1 MAPHAAIETSDLTKM
16 YGRQTAVDRLSLH
29 VEEGEIFGFLGPN
42 GAGKTTTLLMLLGLT
57 EPTSGKAWVLG
68 HNPTREPIKVKQ
80 QVGYLQENM
89 GFYRELNARQSL
101 GFIAALND
109 IPPAAARPRIETA
122 LETVGLSGDGEKKIA
137 AFSRGMRQRLG
148 LAEVLLREPRVAF
161 LDEPTLGLDPDATN
175 RILAIIGQL
184 ARERDMTVILCSHQ
198 LQQVQQICSR
208 IGIMIE
214 GRMVAQGSFEE
225 LKEAKFGLGAETYSL
240 EEIYMKYFRESEG

>member
-1 MAPHAAIETSDLTKM
+1 MGEHPAIETTELTKV
-16 YGRQTAVDRLSLH
+16 YGRQTAVNRLSLCI
-29 VEEGEIFGFLGPN
+29 EEGEVFGFLGPN

-57 EPTSGKAWVLG
+57 EPTSGSVQVLG
-68 HNPTREPIKVKQ
+68 FNPTREPIKVKR

-101 GFIAALND
+101 GFIAALNE
-109 IPPAAARPRIETA
+109 IPAAAARPRIESA
-122 LETVGLSGDGEKKIA
+122 LETVGLSGDAEKKVA

-161 LDEPTLGLDPDATN
+161 LDEPTLGLDPDATS

-184 ARERDMTVILCSHQ
+184 ARERGMTVILCSHQ
-198 LQQVQQICSR
+198 LQQVQQICTR
-208 IGIMIE
+208 IGIMID
-214 GRMVAQGSFEE
+214 GVMVAQGSRDE
-225 LKEAKFGLGAETYSL
+225 LQAAKFGLGAELYSL

>member
-1 MAPHAAIETSDLTKM
+1 MIEAKGLARTFRTR
-16 YGRQTAVDRLSLH
+16 GGPVEAVRGVDFH
-29 VEEGEIFGFLGPN
+29 VGKGEIVAFLGPN

-57 EPTSGKAWVLG
+57 EPTSGSVRVLG
-68 HNPTREPIKVKQ
+68 FNPTREPIKVKK

-109 IPPAAARPRIETA
+109 IPAAAARPRIESA
-122 LETVGLSGDGEKKIA
+122 LETVGLSGDAGKKVA

-161 LDEPTLGLDPDATN
+161 LDEPTLGLDPDATS

-184 ARERDMTVILCSHQ
+184 AREKGMTVILCSHQ

-214 GRMVAQGSFEE
+214 GRMVAQGSFDE
-225 LKEAKFGLGAETYSL
+225 LKEAKFGLGVEMYTL
-240 EEIYMKYFRESEG
+240 EEIYMKYFREAEG